1 MRSSTCG
8 SSQTRRRGGG
18 GLHRGVRLGHEQEED
33 DNVDKRAWSGS
44 ETKGRKGARRL
55 AALAGPARYAAHG
68 ERGATGLVRR
78 PVEEAEWASKGGAI
92 AGLRA

>member
-18 GLHRGVRLGHEQEED
+18 GLHRGVWLGHEQEED
-33 DNVDKRAWSGS
+33 DDADKRAQGGS
-44 ETKGRKGARRL
+44 ETKGRKRARRL
-55 AALAGPARYAAHG
+55 ASSAGPARYTARS
-68 ERGATGLVRR
+68 ERGAAGLVRR
-78 PVEEAEWASKGGAI
+78 PVEEAEWASKGGAT